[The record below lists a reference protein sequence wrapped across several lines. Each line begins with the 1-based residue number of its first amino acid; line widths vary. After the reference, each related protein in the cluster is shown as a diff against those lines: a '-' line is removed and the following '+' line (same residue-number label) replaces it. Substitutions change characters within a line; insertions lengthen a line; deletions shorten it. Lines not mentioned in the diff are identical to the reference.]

1 MNNYFLIND
10 LEYQDYLSM
19 PRGLVYNSKI
29 SSDIKI
35 MYCYLMDRLKLSVKN
50 NWYDNDCKVYL
61 IYSIEE
67 IMNDFQISKPTAVNL
82 IKELKELDFIE
93 VKRRGQGLANL
104 IYVKKIDFDKMKEES
119 KQRKEEF
126 RREQKEKK
134 KANKEENN
142 NKKLKKDLSITD
154 LNVIPKLSEKN
165 EEKSNKETVKE
176 DKSILYE
183 NEKNKIIRILVEE
196 GQKNESKLE

>member
-142 NKKLKKDLSITD
+142 NKK
-154 LNVIPKLSEKN
+154 
-165 EEKSNKETVKE
+165 SNKETVKE

-183 NEKNKIIRILVEE
+183 NEENKKIRELNKQLEYIRKNNEKNKTIRRLVEE
-196 GQKNESKLE
+196 EQKNEYKLE